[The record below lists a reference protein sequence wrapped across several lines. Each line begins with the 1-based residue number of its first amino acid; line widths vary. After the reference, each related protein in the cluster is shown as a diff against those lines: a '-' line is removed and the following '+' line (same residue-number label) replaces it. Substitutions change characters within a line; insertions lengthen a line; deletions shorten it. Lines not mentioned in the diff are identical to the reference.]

1 MGKEES
7 VGKTEEKGERGKR
20 GRNESRER
28 ERWEREGMGEG
39 KGGREKELMRAGAL
53 WQGPSLSTW
62 RETNLM
68 AGVKFS

>member
-1 MGKEES
+1 
-7 VGKTEEKGERGKR
+7 
-20 GRNESRER
+20 
-28 ERWEREGMGEG
+28 MGEG

-62 RETNLM
+62 RETNLT